1 MEIVESKA
9 RSKTLFAVCHLISNN
24 QSSKASDI
32 AKIAGQDPSN
42 VSRYCNEWCD
52 AGIMHKNREGKYVS
66 FDVNKYGLAKLLFE
80 HIASDLED
88 KLGYDTVENLKN
100 TDEDEIMEIAAGFTD
115 QSATQAPADSITD
128 KIDMVH
134 YFLSRQIERDSV
146 LAEELGHTLQLLLTQ
161 PAVSTVETAQSVID
175 VVKQQ
180 IGGQKV
186 EVIDKLMSLIKVNEE
201 PVRDAKTVSEAFDES
216 IDVMLFMAGKDGYE
230 VSEEEEKFLSH
241 LRMYRT
247 GFQLQLA

>member
-9 RSKTLFAVCHLISNN
+9 RSKSLFAVCHLISNN

-32 AKIAGQDPSN
+32 AKISGQDPSN

-52 AGIMHKNREGKYVS
+52 AGIMQKNRDGKYVS
-66 FDVNKYGLAKLLFE
+66 FNVNKPGLAKLFFD

-88 KLGYDTVENLKN
+88 KLGYDTVENLKD
-100 TDEDEIMEIAAGFTD
+100 TDEDEIMEIAAGFT
-115 QSATQAPADSITD
+115 QQGASQGPADSITD

-134 YFLSRQIERDSV
+134 YFMSRQIERDSV

-161 PAVSTVETAQSVID
+161 PAVSTVETAQNVID
-175 VVKQQ
+175 VLKQQ

-186 EVIDKLMSLIKVNEE
+186 EVIEKLMSLIKVNEE
-201 PVRDAKTVSEAFDES
+201 PVGDAKTVSEAFDDS
-216 IDVMLFMAGKDGYE
+216 IDVMLFIAGKDDYE
-230 VSEEEEKFLSH
+230 VSEEEKQFIDH
-241 LRMYRT
+241 LRIYRT
-247 GFQLQLA
+247 GFQLQL